1 MRYIKHFE
9 LFEGI
14 SRIKDTI
21 NNMDDILL
29 PLRDRGF
36 NVVVSKHYFQ
46 HEIKVRIRY
55 LVKNGKDEWFSFSV
69 VRDEI
74 EHLVSYMKDLG
85 YSYEYSDPNESL
97 GENLP
102 QDKHYILFF
111 RIVFVK

>member
-1 MRYIKHFE
+1 MKYIK
-9 LFEGI
+9 LFENI

-36 NVVVSKHYFQ
+36 EVMVSKHYFQ
-46 HEIKVRIRY
+46 HEIKVRVRY
-55 LVKNGKDEWFSFSV
+55 IVKNGEDEWFSFSSV
-69 VRDEI
+69 VDEI

-85 YSYEYSDPNESL
+85 YSYEYSEPNESL

-102 QDKHYILFF
+102 QDNHIILFF